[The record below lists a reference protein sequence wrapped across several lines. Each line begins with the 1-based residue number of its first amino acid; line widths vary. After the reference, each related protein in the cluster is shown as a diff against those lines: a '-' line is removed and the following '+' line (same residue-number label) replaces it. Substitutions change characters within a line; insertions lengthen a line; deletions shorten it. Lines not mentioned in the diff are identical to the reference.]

1 MPRHQG
7 GRTVKVLIMA
17 GGYATRLWPITKD
30 NPKALLPVGEKR
42 IIDYILE
49 KVLTLDLPVYISTN
63 RFFESHFRP
72 VAEEYGVELIV
83 EDTLHEEEKLGTI
96 GAMKKAVDELGLD
109 DYLVIAGD
117 NLFSFS
123 LEDFLARYSGETL
136 IAVYDVGDLELA
148 KRYGVVVLEGDRV
161 VAFEEKPAQP
171 RSTLISTGVY
181 VFPERVMELLDEY
194 LRDGNRD
201 SPGYFVQWLLA
212 RGEPIKAYRFS
223 EYWYD
228 IGSAD
233 SYLEALKTLLKE
245 SRIEEIQISP
255 YAKIIPPVVIKRG
268 AKILGRSIIGP
279 FAYIGEECL
288 IENSDVSDSIIFR
301 KTVIRNATI
310 WRSII
315 DEKCEI
321 RNLELR
327 KSLVGGHAKI
337 QRGE

>member
-1 MPRHQG
+1 M
-7 GRTVKVLIMA
+7 KVLIMA

-30 NPKALLPVGEKR
+30 NPKALLPVGNKR

-49 KVLTLDLPVYISTN
+49 KTSELDLPVYISTN
-63 RFFESHFRP
+63 RFFESHFRGI
-72 VAEEYGVELIV
+72 AEEYGIELIV

-96 GAMKKAVDELGLD
+96 GAMKKALDELGLD
-109 DYLVIAGD
+109 DYMVIAGD

-123 LEDFLARYSGETL
+123 LKDFLSRFSDKTL

-148 KRYGVVVLEGDRV
+148 KRYGVVVLEGERV
-161 VAFEEKPAQP
+161 VSFEEKPSEP
-171 RSTLISTGVY
+171 SSTLVSTGVY
-181 VFPERVMELLDEY
+181 VFPKRVMALVGEY
-194 LRDGNRD
+194 LHNGNRD
-201 SPGYFVQWLLA
+201 SPGYFVQWLLE
-212 RGEPIKAYRFS
+212 RGEDIAAYRFS
-223 EYWYD
+223 DYWYD

-245 SRIEEIQISP
+245 SHIEEIQISP
-255 YAKIIPPVVIKRG
+255 YSKIIPPVVIKRG
-268 AKILGRSIIGP
+268 ARILGRSIIGP
-279 FAYIGEECL
+279 FAYIGEECI

-301 KTVIRNATI
+301 KTVIRNSTI

>member
-1 MPRHQG
+1 M
-7 GRTVKVLIMA
+7 KVLIMA

-42 IIDYILE
+42 ILDYIME
-49 KVLTLDLPVYISTN
+49 KVGKLGLETYISTN

-72 VAEEYGVELIV
+72 VAEKYGVGLIV

-96 GAMKKAVDELGLD
+96 GAMKKAFEELGPD

-123 LEDFLARYSGETL
+123 LSDFVRTYNGRTL
-136 IAVYDVGDLELA
+136 IAVYDIGDRELA

-161 VAFEEKPAQP
+161 ISFREKPPEPA
-171 RSTLISTGVY
+171 STLISTGVY
-181 VFPERVMELLDEY
+181 VFPERVMGLIGEY
-194 LRDGNRD
+194 LANGNRD
-201 SPGYFVQWLLA
+201 SPGYFVQWLLE
-212 RGEPIKAYRFS
+212 RGEEITAYRFS
-223 EYWYD
+223 DYWYD

-233 SYLEALKTLLKE
+233 SYLEALRTLLKE
-245 SRIEEIQISP
+245 SHIEEIQISP
-255 YAKIIPPVVIKRG
+255 YSKIIPPVVIKRG
-268 AKILGRSIIGP
+268 ARILGRSIIGP
-279 FAYIGEECL
+279 FAYIGENCT

-301 KTVIRNATI
+301 DTVIKGSTI

-321 RNLELR
+321 RNLELK

>member
-1 MPRHQG
+1 M
-7 GRTVKVLIMA
+7 KVLIMA

-30 NPKALLPVGEKR
+30 NPKALLPVGEKT
-42 IIDYILE
+42 ILDYIME
-49 KVLTLDLPVYISTN
+49 KVSELGLETYISTN
-63 RFFESHFRP
+63 RFFEMHFRP
-72 VAEEYGVELIV
+72 YAEKYGVGLIV
-83 EDTLHEEEKLGTI
+83 EETLHEEEKLGTI
-96 GAMKKAVDELGLD
+96 GAMKRAVDELGLD

-123 LEDFLARYSGETL
+123 LRDFLRAYDGKTL
-136 IAVYDVGDLELA
+136 IAVYDIGDLELA
-148 KRYGVVVLEGDRV
+148 KRYGVVVLEEDRV
-161 VAFEEKPAQP
+161 VSFQEKPAQP
-171 RSTLISTGVY
+171 QSTLISTGVY
-181 VFPERVMELLDEY
+181 VFPKRVMERIDEY
-194 LRDGNRD
+194 LSNGNRD
-201 SPGYFVQWLLA
+201 SPGYFIQWLLEK
-212 RGEPIKAYRFS
+212 GEPIKAYRFS
-223 EYWYD
+223 DYWYD

-245 SRIEEIQISP
+245 SHIEEIQISP
-255 YAKIIPPVVIKRG
+255 YSKIIPPVVIKKG
-268 AKILGRSIIGP
+268 TKILGRSIIGP
-279 FAYIGEECL
+279 YAYIGEECV

-301 KTVIRNATI
+301 KTVIRNSTI

>member
-1 MPRHQG
+1 M
-7 GRTVKVLIMA
+7 KILIMA

-30 NPKALLPVGEKR
+30 NPKALLPVGNRR

-49 KVLTLDLPVYISTN
+49 KTEGLEFPVYISTN
-63 RFFESHFRP
+63 RFFEGHFRD
-72 VAEEYGVELIV
+72 VAEEYGIDLIV
-83 EDTLHEEEKLGTI
+83 EDTLHEKEKLGTI
-96 GAMKKAVDELGLD
+96 GALKMALDEVGLD

-123 LEDFLARYSGETL
+123 LREFLNSYVGKTL

-148 KRYGVVVLEGDRV
+148 KRYGVVVLEGERV
-161 VAFEEKPAQP
+161 ISFQEKPAEP
-171 RSTLISTGVY
+171 RSTLVSTGVY
-181 VFPERVMELLDEY
+181 VFPKEVMGHIEEY
-194 LRDGNRD
+194 LSNGNRD
-201 SPGYFVQWLLA
+201 SPGYFLQWLLEK
-212 RGEPIKAYRFS
+212 GEEIMAYRFS

-245 SRIEEIQISP
+245 SHVEEIQISP
-255 YAKIIPPVVIKRG
+255 YAKIIPPVVIKKG

-279 FAYIGEECL
+279 YAYIGEECL
-288 IENSDVSDSIIFR
+288 IENSDISDSIVFR
-301 KTVIRNATI
+301 STVIRNSTI

>member
-1 MPRHQG
+1 M
-7 GRTVKVLIMA
+7 KVLIMA

-30 NPKALLPVGEKR
+30 NPKALLPVGDR
-42 IIDYILE
+42 TILDYILE
-49 KVLTLDLPVYISTN
+49 KAGELGFETYISTN
-63 RFFESHFRP
+63 RFFEAHFRP
-72 VAEEYGVELIV
+72 YSERYGVGLIV

-96 GAMKKAVDELGLD
+96 GAMKRAVDELGLD

-123 LEDFLARYSGETL
+123 LREFLGAYDGTTL

-161 VAFEEKPAQP
+161 VSFQEKPAEP
-171 RSTLISTGVY
+171 GSTLVSTGVY
-181 VFPERVMELLDEY
+181 VFPRKVMGLIDEY
-194 LRDGNRD
+194 LSNGNRD
-201 SPGYFVQWLLA
+201 SPGYFIQWLLS
-212 RGEPIKAYRFS
+212 RGVDIRAYRFDD
-223 EYWYD
+223 YWYD

-233 SYLEALKTLLKE
+233 SYLEALKTLLRE
-245 SRIEEIQISP
+245 SHIEEIQISP
-255 YAKIIPPVVIKRG
+255 YSKIIPPVVIKRG
-268 AKILGRSIIGP
+268 AKVLGRSIIGP
-279 FAYIGEECL
+279 YAYIGEDCL

-301 KTVIRNATI
+301 GTTIRNATI

-315 DEKCEI
+315 DERCEI

>member
-1 MPRHQG
+1 
-7 GRTVKVLIMA
+7 MA

-30 NPKALLPVGEKR
+30 IPKALLPVGEKT
-42 IIDYILE
+42 ILDYIME
-49 KVLTLDLPVYISTN
+49 KVRETGLETYISTN
-63 RFFESHFRP
+63 RFFESRFKP
-72 VAEEYGVELIV
+72 FAERWGAKLIV

-96 GAMKKAVDELGLD
+96 GALKKIVDEVGLD
-109 DYLVIAGD
+109 DYLIIAGD

-123 LEDFLARYSGETL
+123 LSDFLRAYHGKPL
-136 IAVYDVGDLELA
+136 IAVYDVGDPQLA

-161 VAFEEKPAQP
+161 VEFEEKPALP
-171 RSTLISTGVY
+171 KSTLISTGVY
-181 VFPERVMELLDEY
+181 ALPKEVMVLIDEY
-194 LRDGNRD
+194 LKDGHRDA
-201 SPGYFVQWLLA
+201 PGYFIAWLLKKGIEI
-212 RGEPIKAYRFS
+212 RAYRFS
-223 EYWYD
+223 KYWYD

-245 SRIEEIQISP
+245 SHIEEIQISP
-255 YAKIIPPVVIKRG
+255 YSKIIPPVVIKKG
-268 AKILGRSIIGP
+268 TKILGRSIIGP
-279 FAYIGEECL
+279 YAYIGENCI
-288 IENSDVSDSIIFR
+288 IENSDVSDSIIF
-301 KTVIRNATI
+301 KETAIKNSTI

>member
-1 MPRHQG
+1 M
-7 GRTVKVLIMA
+7 KVLIMA

-49 KVLTLDLPVYISTN
+49 KALKLDLPVYISTN

-72 VAEEYGVELIV
+72 IAEKYGVGLIV
-83 EDTLHEEEKLGTI
+83 EDTFHEEEKLGTI
-96 GAMKKAVDELGLD
+96 GAMKKAVEELGLD

-148 KRYGVVVLEGDRV
+148 KRYGVVVLEDDRV
-161 VAFEEKPAQP
+161 AAFEEKPAVP

-181 VFPERVMELLDEY
+181 VFPERVMGLLDEY
-194 LRDGNRD
+194 LKNGHRD
-201 SPGYFVQWLLA
+201 SPGYFVQWLLS

-223 EYWYD
+223 EYWFD

-233 SYLEALKTLLKE
+233 SYLEALRTLLRE
-245 SRIEEIQISP
+245 SHIEEIQISP
-255 YAKIIPPVVIKRG
+255 YSKIIPPVVIKRG
-268 AKILGRSIIGP
+268 AMVLGRSIIGP
-279 FAYIGEECL
+279 FAYIGEDCI

-301 KTVIRNATI
+301 KTIIRNSTI

-337 QRGE
+337 QRGD

>member
-1 MPRHQG
+1 M
-7 GRTVKVLIMA
+7 KVLIMA

-30 NPKALLPVGEKR
+30 NPKALLPVGNR
-42 IIDYILE
+42 VILDYILGNVME
-49 KVLTLDLPVYISTN
+49 LELETYISTN
-63 RFFESHFRP
+63 RFFEAHFRP
-72 VAEEYGVELIV
+72 YAEKHGVGLIV

-96 GAMKKAVDELGLD
+96 GAMKKAVEELGSD

-123 LEDFLARYSGETL
+123 LTDFLRAYDGRTL
-136 IAVYDVGDLELA
+136 IAVYDVGDLNLA

-161 VAFEEKPAQP
+161 ISFEEKPAQP

-181 VFPERVMELLDEY
+181 VFPKAVMERIDEY
-194 LRDGNRD
+194 LSNGNRD
-201 SPGYFVQWLLA
+201 SPGYFLQWLLE

-233 SYLEALKTLLKE
+233 SYLEALKTLLRE
-245 SRIEEIQISP
+245 SHVEEIQISP

-268 AKILGRSIIGP
+268 AKILGRSMIGP
-279 FAYIGEECL
+279 YAYIGENCV

-301 KTVIRNATI
+301 NTVIKNSTI

>member
-1 MPRHQG
+1 M
-7 GRTVKVLIMA
+7 KVLIMA

-30 NPKALLPVGEKR
+30 NPKALLPVGNKR

-49 KVLTLDLPVYISTN
+49 KVSGLDFPVYVSTN
-63 RFFESHFRP
+63 RFFEGYFKN
-72 VAEEYGVELIV
+72 VVKEYGIGIIV
-83 EDTLHEEEKLGTI
+83 EDTLHEEEKLGTV
-96 GAMKKAVDELGLD
+96 GAMKKAVDELGFD

-123 LEDFLARYSGETL
+123 LEDFLERFVGETL
-136 IAVYDVGDLELA
+136 IAVYDVGDFELA
-148 KRYGVVVLEGDRV
+148 RRYGVVLLEGERV
-161 VAFEEKPAQP
+161 IAFEEKPAQP

-181 VFPERVMELLDEY
+181 VFPKHVMELLDEY
-194 LRDGNRD
+194 LSNGNKD
-201 SPGYFVQWLLA
+201 SPGYFVQWLLE
-212 RGEPIKAYRFS
+212 RGESIKAYRFS

-233 SYLEALKTLLKE
+233 SYLEALKTLLRE
-245 SRIEEIQISP
+245 SHVEEIQISP

-279 FAYIGEECL
+279 YAYVGPDCV
-288 IENSDVSDSIIFR
+288 IENSDISDSIIFGR
-301 KTVIRNATI
+301 TIIRNSTI

>member
-1 MPRHQG
+1 M
-7 GRTVKVLIMA
+7 KVLIMA

-49 KVLTLDLPVYISTN
+49 KVLRLDLPVYISTN
-63 RFFESHFRP
+63 RFFESHFKP

-96 GAMKKAVDELGLD
+96 GAMKKAVEELGLD

-123 LEDFLARYSGETL
+123 LEEFLGRYGGETL

-148 KRYGVVVLEGDRV
+148 KRYGVVVLEGDKV
-161 VAFEEKPAQP
+161 VTFEEKPAQP

-181 VFPERVMELLDEY
+181 VFPKRAMELLDGY
-194 LRDGNRD
+194 LSNGNRD
-201 SPGYFVQWLLA
+201 SPGYFVQWLLK

-233 SYLEALKTLLKE
+233 SYLEALRTLLKE
-245 SRIEEIQISP
+245 SHIEEIQISP
-255 YAKIIPPVVIKRG
+255 YSKIIPPVVIKKG

-279 FAYIGEECL
+279 FAYIGEDCI

-301 KTVIRNATI
+301 KTVIRNSTI

>member
-1 MPRHQG
+1 M
-7 GRTVKVLIMA
+7 KVLIMA

-30 NPKALLPVGEKR
+30 NPKALLPVGNR
-42 IIDYILE
+42 VILDYILE
-49 KVLTLDLPVYISTN
+49 KAGELELDTYVSTN
-63 RFFESHFRP
+63 RFFEAHFRQY
-72 VAEEYGVELIV
+72 AERYGVGLIV
-83 EDTLHEEEKLGTI
+83 EDTLHEDEKLGTI
-96 GAMKKAVDELGLD
+96 GALKNALDELGPD

-123 LEDFLARYSGETL
+123 LRDFLNSYDGGTL

-161 VAFEEKPAQP
+161 ISFQEKPAAP
-171 RSTLISTGVY
+171 RSTLVSTGVY
-181 VFPERVMELLDEY
+181 VFPRRVMERIDEY
-194 LRDGNRD
+194 LSNGNRD
-201 SPGYFVQWLLA
+201 SPGYFIQWLLE
-212 RGEPIKAYRFS
+212 RGEEIRAYRFS

-245 SRIEEIQISP
+245 SHVEEIQISP

-268 AKILGRSIIGP
+268 AKILGRSMIGP
-279 FAYIGEECL
+279 YAYIGEECV
-288 IENSDVSDSIIFR
+288 IENSDISDSIIFR
-301 KTVIRNATI
+301 GTIIRNSTI

>member
-1 MPRHQG
+1 M
-7 GRTVKVLIMA
+7 KVLIMA

-30 NPKALLPVGEKR
+30 NPKALLPVGNR
-42 IIDYILE
+42 VILDYILE
-49 KVLTLDLPVYISTN
+49 KVGELGMEAYISTN
-63 RFFESHFRP
+63 RFFEAHFRP
-72 VAEEYGVELIV
+72 YAEKYGVGLIV
-83 EDTLHEEEKLGTI
+83 EDTLHEEEKLGTV
-96 GAMKKAVDELGLD
+96 GALKRAVDELGLD

-123 LEDFLARYSGETL
+123 LRDFLDSYDGRAL

-161 VAFEEKPAQP
+161 IAFQEKPAQP
-171 RSTLISTGVY
+171 RSTLVSTGVY
-181 VFPERVMELLDEY
+181 VFPKDVMAMIDEY
-194 LRDGNRD
+194 LRNGHRD
-201 SPGYFVQWLLA
+201 APGYFLQWLLEEGVEV
-212 RGEPIKAYRFS
+212 RAYRFS

-233 SYLEALKTLLKE
+233 SYLEALKTLLRE
-245 SRIEEIQISP
+245 SHVEEIQISP

-268 AKILGRSIIGP
+268 TKILGRSMIGP
-279 FAYIGEECL
+279 YAYIGEDCV
-288 IENSDVSDSIIFR
+288 IENSDISDSIIFR
-301 KTVIRNATI
+301 KTVIRNSTI

>member
-1 MPRHQG
+1 
-7 GRTVKVLIMA
+7 MA

-30 NPKALLPVGEKR
+30 NPKALLPVGEET
-42 IIDYILE
+42 ILDYIME
-49 KVLTLDLPVYISTN
+49 KVGELGLETYISTN
-63 RFFESHFRP
+63 RFFEAHFRP
-72 VAEEYGVELIV
+72 YAEKYGVGLIV

-96 GAMKKAVDELGLD
+96 GAMKKALDELGLD

-123 LEDFLARYSGETL
+123 LFDFLRAYDGKTL
-136 IAVYDVGDLELA
+136 IAVYDIGDPELA

-161 VAFEEKPAQP
+161 VSFREKPPQP
-171 RSTLISTGVY
+171 QSTLISTGVY
-181 VFPERVMELLDEY
+181 AFPRGAMEFIDEY
-194 LRDGNRD
+194 LSDGNRD
-201 SPGYFVQWLLA
+201 SPGYFLQWLLG
-212 RGEPIKAYRFS
+212 RGEEVRAYRFS

-233 SYLEALKTLLKE
+233 SYLEALRTILKE
-245 SRIEEIQISP
+245 SHIEEIQISP
-255 YAKIIPPVVIKRG
+255 YSKIIPPVIIKRG
-268 AKILGRSIIGP
+268 ARVLGRSLIGP
-279 FAYIGEECL
+279 FAYIGENCT

-301 KTVIRNATI
+301 DTVIRNSTI

-321 RNLELR
+321 RNLELK

-337 QRGE
+337 QRGD

>member
-1 MPRHQG
+1 M
-7 GRTVKVLIMA
+7 KVLIMA
-17 GGYATRLWPITKD
+17 GGYATRLWPITKN
-30 NPKALLPVGEKR
+30 NPKALLPVGDKT
-42 IIDYILE
+42 ILE
-49 KVLTLDLPVYISTN
+49 YIWEKVANLGLETYISTN
-63 RFFESHFRP
+63 RFFETHFRP
-72 VAEEYGVELIV
+72 YAERYGIGLIV

-96 GAMKKAVDELGLD
+96 GAMKKAVEELGLD

-123 LEDFLARYSGETL
+123 LEDFLARYSGDTL
-136 IAVYDVGDLELA
+136 IAVYDVGDPELA

-181 VFPERVMELLDEY
+181 VFPERVMELLDDY
-194 LRDGNRD
+194 LSNGNRD
-201 SPGYFVQWLLA
+201 SPGYFVQWLLE

-233 SYLEALKTLLKE
+233 SYLEALKTLLRE
-245 SRIEEIQISP
+245 SHVEEIQISP

-279 FAYIGEECL
+279 YAYIGEGCV

-301 KTVIRNATI
+301 KTIIRNSTI

>member
-1 MPRHQG
+1 
-7 GRTVKVLIMA
+7 MA
-17 GGYATRLWPITKD
+17 GGYAARLWPITR
-30 NPKALLPVGEKR
+30 NYPKALLPVGEGR
-42 IIDYILE
+42 IIDHILK
-49 KVLTLDLPVYISTN
+49 KVLDLGFPVYISTN
-63 RFFESHFRP
+63 RFFEGHFRP
-72 VAEEYGVELIV
+72 IAEEYGVELII

-96 GAMKKAVDELGLD
+96 GAMRKAVEELGLD

-123 LEDFLARYSGETL
+123 LNEFLGHYSGETL

-148 KRYGVVVLEGDRV
+148 KRYGVVLLEGDRV
-161 VAFEEKPAQP
+161 VSFQEKPAEPQ
-171 RSTLISTGVY
+171 STLVSTGVY
-181 VFPERVMELLDEY
+181 AFPERVMGLLDEY
-194 LRDGNRD
+194 LRNGNRD
-201 SPGYFVQWLLA
+201 SPGYFIQWLLS

-233 SYLEALKTLLKE
+233 SYLEALRTLLRE
-245 SRIEEIQISP
+245 SHIEEIQISP
-255 YAKIIPPVVIKRG
+255 YSKIIPPVVIKRG
-268 AKILGRSIIGP
+268 AKVLGRSIIGP
-279 FAYIGEECL
+279 FAYIGEDCV

-301 KTVIRNATI
+301 GTVIRNSTI

>member
-1 MPRHQG
+1 MR
-7 GRTVKVLIMA
+7 VLIMA

-30 NPKALLPVGEKR
+30 NPKALLPVGDKV
-42 IIDYILE
+42 ILDYIIE
-49 KVLTLDLPVYISTN
+49 KTNELDLEVYISTN
-63 RFFESHFRP
+63 RFFAKYFEKWSKDKN
-72 VAEEYGVELIV
+72 VGLLV

-96 GAMKKAVDELGLD
+96 GALNEALEKLGLD

-123 LEDFLARYSGETL
+123 LRDFLDRYDGKTL
-136 IAVYDVGDLELA
+136 IAVYDVGDFELA
-148 KRYGVVVLEGDRV
+148 KRYGVVLLEGDRV
-161 VAFEEKPAQP
+161 IDFEEKPVKP
-171 RSTLISTGVY
+171 KSTLISTGVY
-181 VFPERVMELLDEY
+181 VFPREVMGMIPQY
-194 LRDGNRD
+194 LEEGNKD
-201 SPGYFVQWLLA
+201 SPGYFIQWLLFK
-212 RGEPIKAYRFS
+212 GIEVHAYKFD

-245 SRIEEIQISP
+245 SYIEEIQISP
-255 YAKIIPPVVIKRG
+255 YAKIISPVVIKRG

-279 FAYIGEECL
+279 YAYIGEDCV
-288 IENSDVSDSIIFR
+288 IENSDISDSIIFR
-301 KTVIRNATI
+301 NTIIRNSTI

-321 RNLELR
+321 RNLELK

>member
-1 MPRHQG
+1 M
-7 GRTVKVLIMA
+7 KVLIMA

-49 KVLTLDLPVYISTN
+49 KVSKLDLPVYISTN
-63 RFFESHFRP
+63 RFFESHFKP
-72 VAEEYGVELIV
+72 VAEKYGVELIV

-96 GAMKKAVDELGLD
+96 GAMRKAVAELGLD

-123 LEDFLARYSGETL
+123 LEEFLERYSEETL

-148 KRYGVVVLEGDRV
+148 RRYGVVVLEGDKV
-161 VAFEEKPAQP
+161 IAFEEKPARP

-181 VFPERVMELLDEY
+181 VFPEQVMERIDEY
-194 LRDGNRD
+194 LSNGNRD
-201 SPGYFVQWLLA
+201 SPGYFVQWLLE
-212 RGEPIKAYRFS
+212 RGEPIRAYRFS
-223 EYWYD
+223 DYWYD

-233 SYLEALKTLLKE
+233 SYLEALRTLLKE
-245 SRIEEIQISP
+245 SHIEEIQISP
-255 YAKIIPPVVIKRG
+255 YSKIIPPVVIKRG

-279 FAYIGEECL
+279 FAYIGENCV

-301 KTVIRNATI
+301 KTVIRNSTI

-327 KSLVGGHAKI
+327 KSLVGRHAKI

>member
-1 MPRHQG
+1 M
-7 GRTVKVLIMA
+7 KVLIMA

-30 NPKALLPVGEKR
+30 NPKALLPVGDRVILE
-42 IIDYILE
+42 YILE
-49 KVLTLDLPVYISTN
+49 RVGKLGLETYISTN
-63 RFFESHFRP
+63 RFFEAHFRRY
-72 VAEEYGVELIV
+72 AEKYGVGLIV
-83 EDTLHEEEKLGTI
+83 EETLHEEEKLGTI
-96 GAMKKAVDELGLD
+96 GALKKAIDELGLD

-123 LEDFLARYSGETL
+123 LREFLDSYDGKTL

-161 VAFEEKPAQP
+161 ISFHEKPAEP
-171 RSTLISTGVY
+171 TSTLVSTGVY
-181 VFPERVMELLDEY
+181 VFPKAVMGRIDEY
-194 LRDGNRD
+194 LSNGNRD
-201 SPGYFVQWLLA
+201 SPGYFLQWLLE
-212 RGEPIKAYRFS
+212 RGDPIKAYRFS

-233 SYLEALKTLLKE
+233 SYLEALKTLLRE
-245 SRIEEIQISP
+245 SHVEEIQISP

-268 AKILGRSIIGP
+268 AKILGRSMIGP
-279 FAYIGEECL
+279 YAYIGEGCI
-288 IENSDVSDSIIFR
+288 IENSDISDSIVFR
-301 KTVIRNATI
+301 NTIIRNSTI

>member
-1 MPRHQG
+1 
-7 GRTVKVLIMA
+7 MA

-49 KVLTLDLPVYISTN
+49 KALKLDLPIYISTN

-72 VAEEYGVELIV
+72 VAEKYGVGLIV

-96 GAMKKAVDELGLD
+96 GAMKKAVEELGMD
-109 DYLVIAGD
+109 EYLVIAGD

-136 IAVYDVGDLELA
+136 IAVYDIGDLELA

-161 VAFEEKPAQP
+161 VAFEEKPVQP

-181 VFPERVMELLDEY
+181 VFPRRVMGLLDEY
-194 LRDGNRD
+194 LSNGNRD
-201 SPGYFVQWLLA
+201 SPGYFVQWLFSK
-212 RGEPIKAYRFS
+212 GEPIKAYRFS
-223 EYWYD
+223 EYWFD

-233 SYLEALKTLLKE
+233 SYLEALRTLLRE
-245 SRIEEIQISP
+245 SSIEEIQISP
-255 YAKIIPPVVIKRG
+255 YSKIIPPVVIKRG

-279 FAYIGEECL
+279 FAYIGEDCV

-301 KTVIRNATI
+301 KTVIRNSTI

-315 DEKCEI
+315 DERCEI

>member
-1 MPRHQG
+1 M
-7 GRTVKVLIMA
+7 KVLIMA

-30 NPKALLPVGEKR
+30 NPKALLPVGDRVILE
-42 IIDYILE
+42 YILE
-49 KVLTLDLPVYISTN
+49 KVNDLGLETYISTN
-63 RFFESHFRP
+63 RFFEAHFRP
-72 VAEEYGVELIV
+72 YAEKYGVGMIV
-83 EDTLHEEEKLGTI
+83 EETLHEDEKLGTI
-96 GAMKKAVDELGLD
+96 GALKKALDELGPD

-123 LEDFLARYSGETL
+123 LREFLNSYDGKTL

-148 KRYGVVVLEGDRV
+148 KRYGVVVLEGERV
-161 VAFEEKPAQP
+161 ISFQEKPAEP
-171 RSTLISTGVY
+171 RSTLVSTGVY
-181 VFPERVMELLDEY
+181 VFPRAVMERIDEY
-194 LRDGNRD
+194 LSNGNRD
-201 SPGYFVQWLLA
+201 SPGYFLQWLLGK
-212 RGEPIKAYRFS
+212 GEEIRAYRFS

-245 SRIEEIQISP
+245 SHVEEIQISP

-268 AKILGRSIIGP
+268 AKILGRSMIGP
-279 FAYIGEECL
+279 YAYIGEDCV
-288 IENSDVSDSIIFR
+288 IENSDISDSIVFR
-301 KTVIRNATI
+301 STVIRNSTI

>member
-1 MPRHQG
+1 M
-7 GRTVKVLIMA
+7 KILIMA

-30 NPKALLPVGEKR
+30 NPKALLPVGNR
-42 IIDYILE
+42 VILDYILE
-49 KVLTLDLPVYISTN
+49 KVEELGLETYISTN
-63 RFFESHFRP
+63 RFFEAHFRP
-72 VAEEYGVELIV
+72 YAEERGVELIV

-123 LEDFLARYSGETL
+123 LEDFLRAYDGRTL
-136 IAVYDVGDLELA
+136 IAVYDVGDLNLA

-161 VAFEEKPAQP
+161 ISFEEKPAQP

-181 VFPERVMELLDEY
+181 VFPKAVMERIDEY
-194 LRDGNRD
+194 LSNGNRD
-201 SPGYFVQWLLA
+201 SPGYFLQWLLE

-233 SYLEALKTLLKE
+233 SYLEALKTLLRE
-245 SRIEEIQISP
+245 SHVEEIQISP

-279 FAYIGEECL
+279 YAYIGENCV

-301 KTVIRNATI
+301 NTVIKNSTI

-315 DEKCEI
+315 DERCEI

>member
-1 MPRHQG
+1 
-7 GRTVKVLIMA
+7 MA

-49 KVLTLDLPVYISTN
+49 KVLKLDLPVYISTN
-63 RFFESHFRP
+63 RFFESHFKP
-72 VAEEYGVELIV
+72 VAERYGVELLV
-83 EDTLHEEEKLGTI
+83 EETLHEEEKLGTI
-96 GAMKKAVDELGLD
+96 GAMKKAVEELGLD

-117 NLFSFS
+117 NLFSFP
-123 LEDFLARYSGETL
+123 LEEFLARYSGEPL

-148 KRYGVVVLEGDRV
+148 KRYGVVVLEKDRV
-161 VAFEEKPAQP
+161 ISFEEKPLKP
-171 RSTLISTGVY
+171 SSTLVSTGVY
-181 VFPERVMELLDEY
+181 VFPAPVIERIDEY
-194 LRDGNRD
+194 LSNGNRD
-201 SPGYFVQWLLA
+201 SPGYFIQWLLA
-212 RGEPIKAYRFS
+212 KGEAIRAYRFS
-223 EYWYD
+223 DYWYD

-233 SYLEALKTLLKE
+233 SYLEALRTLLKE
-245 SRIEEIQISP
+245 SHIEEIQISP
-255 YAKIIPPVVIKRG
+255 YSKIIPPVVIKRG

-279 FAYIGEECL
+279 YAYIGENCI

-301 KTVIRNATI
+301 GTVIRNSTI